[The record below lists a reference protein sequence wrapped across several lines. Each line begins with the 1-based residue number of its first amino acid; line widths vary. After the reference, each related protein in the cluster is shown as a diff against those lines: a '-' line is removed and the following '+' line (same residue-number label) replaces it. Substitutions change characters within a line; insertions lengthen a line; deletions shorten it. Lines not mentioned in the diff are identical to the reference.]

1 MGTYLQ
7 LGTVARRYCGIRLEL
22 CVRQLMCDIL
32 GPGGDHPDPSAALLL
47 VSGNVTRSEPASFI
61 YIVLSTA
68 WNCAVRRDP

>member
-7 LGTVARRYCGIRLEL
+7 LGTVAVLRNTTRT
-22 CVRQLMCDIL
+22 VRASVDVCHS
-32 GPGGDHPDPSAALLL
+32 GPGGHADPSAALLL
-47 VSGNVTRSEPASFI
+47 VSGNVTMSEPASFI